1 MTRASKR
8 GRALSGKPFV
18 SHRADRDHASTVL
31 SVLAGAHSVGAG
43 ILGFFDTREARAIRL
58 VCAEFREAVAAVP
71 WADTETRISRN
82 VGGWRACYPRAT
94 KANISVEYSDPQ
106 VHNATVDADFVHFE
120 GIHTLDMSFC
130 SQADITDAAFVHL
143 KGIHTLKMWCCSQA
157 GITDAAF
164 VHLKGIHTL
173 EINGWNQNGITD
185 AAFVHL
191 KGVHT
196 LNMTQCY
203 QITDAAFI
211 HLKGVH
217 TLSMMECNITNDA
230 LSHLKGIHTLDM
242 GYCRSV
248 TDVAFV
254 HLRGIHE
261 LD

>member
-1 MTRASKR
+1 MLTRAGKR
-8 GRALSGKPFV
+8 GRALSGKPFA
-18 SHRADRDHASTVL
+18 SHRADRDYASTVL
-31 SVLAGAHSVGAG
+31 SVLAGAHSVGEG

-58 VCAEFREAVAAVP
+58 VCVEFREAVAIVP
-71 WADTETRISRN
+71 WADMVTRISRN

-173 EINGWNQNGITD
+173 NMMGCDQEGITD
-185 AAFVHL
+185 AAFV
-191 KGVHT
+191 
-196 LNMTQCY
+196 
-203 QITDAAFI
+203 
-211 HLKGVH
+211 
-217 TLSMMECNITNDA
+217 S
-230 LSHLKGIHTLDM
+230 LKGIHTLILWR
-242 GYCRSV
+242 CNQVSI
-248 TDVAFV
+248 TPP
-254 HLRGIHE
+254 LRALLRATIRYLGMPA
-261 LD
+261 